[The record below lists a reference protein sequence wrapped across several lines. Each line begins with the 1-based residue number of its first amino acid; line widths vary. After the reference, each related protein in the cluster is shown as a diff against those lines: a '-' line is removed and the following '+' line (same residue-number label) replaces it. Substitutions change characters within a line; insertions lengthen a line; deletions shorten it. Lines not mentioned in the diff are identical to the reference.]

1 MEFLTVDEIARM
13 LKASREFVCKN
24 RRLLGGIKV
33 GRLVRFPKTVFER
46 IIEEVHRSKWRYDF
60 LKGGV
65 HYKRAGFKTKAEAV
79 QAEAGAGIQSINT
92 DFLKLCTARLED
104 IEIRRSKH
112 HFSENKKL
120 FEILMQL

>member
-1 MEFLTVDEIARM
+1 MVE
-13 LKASREFVCKN
+13 KH
-24 RRLLGGIKV
+24 G
-33 GRLVRFPKTVFER
+33 KT
-46 IIEEVHRSKWRYDF
+46 WRYDF

-65 HYKRAGFKTKAEAV
+65 RYKRAGFKTKAEAV